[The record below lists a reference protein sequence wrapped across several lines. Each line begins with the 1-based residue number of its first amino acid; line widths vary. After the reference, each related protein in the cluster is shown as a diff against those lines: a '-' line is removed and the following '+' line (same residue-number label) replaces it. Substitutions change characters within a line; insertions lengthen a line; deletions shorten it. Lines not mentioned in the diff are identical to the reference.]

1 VFIGATALPL
11 AWAATRFGARVRP
24 LVFLWNALGVADL
37 VAALTLGPLSAPG
50 PLQVFLGPP
59 DTSPMT
65 TLPWLIVPGFLVRCL
80 VFLHIVIFTRLAKAE
95 GATRTHAW
103 RNEHRANAA

>member
-1 VFIGATALPL
+1 
-11 AWAATRFGARVRP
+11 
-24 LVFLWNALGVADL
+24 
-37 VAALTLGPLSAPG
+37 
-50 PLQVFLGPP
+50 
-59 DTSPMT
+59 MT
-65 TLPWLIVPGFLVRCL
+65 TLPWLIVPGFLVPCL